1 MTKTKLSQAQVD
13 HIANLSK
20 LVLNPSDQK
29 IGQEL
34 SQATNYIQVLN
45 ELDVSKTLPTSQV
58 NHKHSIFRT
67 DEVKP
72 SFSQKDALSQA
83 PKSFQGFFVT
93 KATIKK

>member
-20 LVLNPSDQK
+20 LDLNPADQK

-45 ELDVSKTLPTSQV
+45 ELDVSKISPTSQV
-58 NHKHSIFRT
+58 NHKQSIFRT

-72 SFSQKDALSQA
+72 SFSQKEALSQA
-83 PKSFQGFFVT
+83 SKSFNGFFVT